1 MQDIDENNHLPRNP
15 RGINQYP
22 GNRGKAIGFRFRND
36 QEKMV
41 REYAQEHDMTIT
53 SVIEQAIDVFFK
65 IQGLEK
71 IG

>member
-1 MQDIDENNHLPRNP
+1 MEEEKRLPRNP

-22 GNRGKAIGFRFRND
+22 GNRCKSIGIRFRKD
-36 QEKMV
+36 QDKMV
-41 REYAQEHDMTIT
+41 RQYAEEHNLPLS
-53 SVIEQAIDVFFK
+53 SVVEQAIDVFFK

>member
-1 MQDIDENNHLPRNP
+1 MDKRLPRNP

-22 GNRGKAIGFRFRND
+22 GTRGKMLGFRLEKD
-36 QEKMV
+36 QEKML
-41 REYAQEHDMTIT
+41 REYAEAHDLTIT
-53 SVIEQAIDVFFK
+53 GVVEQAIDVFFK